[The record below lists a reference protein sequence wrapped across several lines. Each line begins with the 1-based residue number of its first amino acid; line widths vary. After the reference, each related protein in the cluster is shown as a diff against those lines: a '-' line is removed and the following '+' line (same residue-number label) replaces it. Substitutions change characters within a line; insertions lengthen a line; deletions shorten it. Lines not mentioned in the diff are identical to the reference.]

1 MVRNYKAQSYCFKN
15 DIKIYY
21 IYVNKTSMAVEVN
34 FKGKLAKSDI
44 SYTLKKAEA
53 KVWELYE
60 YFYNKRDEKE

>member
-1 MVRNYKAQSYCFKN
+1 MIRNYKAQSYCFKN

-21 IYVNKTSMAVEVN
+21 IYINKNSIAIEVN
-34 FKGKLAKSDI
+34 FKGELAKSDI
-44 SYTLKKAEA
+44 SYTSRKAEA